1 MMQEL
6 LISHL
11 KNCRIILRTM
21 LLEDIQT
28 HRENAPLIVA
38 VDMAYFSNK
47 ALFQDYLDLNKNEV
61 NLIASALK
69 LLQSAGYSYP
79 NLDIETLSSTIF
91 QMIDSVIHCHVNNM
105 PVLPTDEQLAHF
117 LAEVIL
123 RILRIP
129 EKND

>member
-1 MMQEL
+1 M
-6 LISHL
+6 
-11 KNCRIILRTM
+11 
-21 LLEDIQT
+21 DIQT

-91 QMIDSVIHCHVNNM
+91 QMIDKCNPSSC
-105 PVLPTDEQLAHF
+105 Q
-117 LAEVIL
+117 
-123 RILRIP
+123 
-129 EKND
+129 